1 MNTVKKANKTQ
12 MKRVAKMMKEYF
24 GINCHQVEVF
34 ENIIPSAIPT
44 TSVAIIDGNTISWEG
59 NYEWNEK
66 FNEWFH
72 RNKAFFNCGNL
83 WYENQNG
90 YSISVYCG

>member
-1 MNTVKKANKTQ
+1 MNTVKTANKIQ
-12 MKRVAKMMKEYF
+12 MKRVAKMLNEFF
-24 GINCHQVEVF
+24 GQTRFADAV
-34 ENIIPSAIPT
+34 
-44 TSVAIIDGNTISWEG
+44 IDGNTIAWEG

-66 FNEWFH
+66 FNAWFH
-72 RNKAFFNCGNL
+72 NNKSFFNCGNL